1 MGKQAVVPL
10 DEPTTPLGPPPGPI
24 PMGYIPTSS
33 LSEPEVPKEPT
44 TPQGPPPG
52 PIPMGYVP
60 SHPLAT
66 PEPVQEVQP
75 PPPPQRNRIPCQ
87 LPAKEQLMTA
97 PAENDAVNGK
107 AVDAIPN
114 QRRSTESPTPV
125 QAATAAQRTRT
136 LDKER
141 KASAEP
147 PTVNVVPIK
156 VEGGRSRGNS
166 QEPQVR
172 PAKSPTPAR
181 STPQPS
187 NEQPSVAIN
196 PKVVKLD
203 KIKEEVDVLMEKIS
217 NFSGTKKDKE
227 YLYLDEMLTRHLIA
241 LDGIEP
247 EGQLEIRQMRKES
260 IKSVNMCLSLL
271 DEKVSESSDAS

>member
-1 MGKQAVVPL
+1 M
-10 DEPTTPLGPPPGPI
+10 
-24 PMGYIPTSS
+24 
-33 LSEPEVPKEPT
+33 
-44 TPQGPPPG
+44 
-52 PIPMGYVP
+52 
-60 SHPLAT
+60 
-66 PEPVQEVQP
+66 
-75 PPPPQRNRIPCQ
+75 
-87 LPAKEQLMTA
+87 
-97 PAENDAVNGK
+97 
-107 AVDAIPN
+107 
-114 QRRSTESPTPV
+114 
-125 QAATAAQRTRT
+125 
-136 LDKER
+136 
-141 KASAEP
+141 
-147 PTVNVVPIK
+147 
-156 VEGGRSRGNS
+156 GNS

-247 EGQLEIRQMRKES
+247 EGQTEIRQMRKES
-260 IKSVNMCLSLL
+260 IKSVNRCLSLL
-271 DEKVSESSDAS
+271 DHKVTDGNADENNQILSDLAAKTADLEIGNGDSSSQKS